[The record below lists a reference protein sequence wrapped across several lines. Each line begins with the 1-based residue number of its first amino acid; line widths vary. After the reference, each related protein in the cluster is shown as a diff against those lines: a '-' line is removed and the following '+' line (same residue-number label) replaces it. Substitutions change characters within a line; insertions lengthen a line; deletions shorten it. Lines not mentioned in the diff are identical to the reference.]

1 MRSSD
6 LRVRILAIIGATGL
20 ATAGVAACGSE
31 SSTSEQTDAAAA
43 ATADGSGDAREA
55 SPGTDSA
62 ALDTGTADALG
73 DASAD
78 TGFPSIRRPFLVG
91 RSLRSAP
98 SEPRGDWAT
107 TSFDAEPGDPGALP
121 APLGL
126 DPATSR
132 ELARAWL
139 KDGLEEH
146 ASIAAFAR
154 FTMLLLSVGAP
165 PELVVGAQRASIDEV
180 IHARDCFALAHRYE
194 GGAALG
200 PGALDVHDT
209 LGALTLAE
217 LAALCTEEG
226 CVGETLGV
234 ALAVEQ
240 LELVKDP
247 AVRRVLTRIVRDEA
261 RHSELAWR
269 FVAWAMGEEQ
279 RGSAGAS
286 GVAAAVARA
295 ADHALRVTRAMEIRV
310 PPADLAAWH
319 AHGRLSCAEARV
331 VSERAIREI
340 VEPCLAALGIGTP
353 AQRAAPAATTFA
365 S

>member
-6 LRVRILAIIGATGL
+6 LRVRILAVIGAAGL
-20 ATAGVAACGSE
+20 ATAGVAACGSD

-43 ATADGSGDAREA
+43 PADGGGDAREA

-62 ALDTGTADALG
+62 SLDTGAADAPD
-73 DASAD
+73 DANAD
-78 TGFPSIRRPFLVG
+78 TGLPSIRRPFLVG
-91 RSLRSAP
+91 SSLRSAP

-121 APLGL
+121 ALLGL
-126 DPATSR
+126 DPATAR

-180 IHARDCFALAHRYE
+180 IHARDCFTLAHRYE
-194 GGAALG
+194 GGEALG

-240 LELVKDP
+240 LELATDP

-261 RHSELAWR
+261 RHSELAWQ
-269 FVAWAMGEEQ
+269 FVAWAMSEEQ
-279 RGSAGAS
+279 RGSARAR
-286 GVAAAVARA
+286 GVADAVMRA

-340 VEPCLAALGIGTP
+340 VEPCLSALGSGRP
-353 AQRAAPAATTFA
+353 ARKAEPAVTTAA